1 MLFRSSAIASSR
13 LALMAAAGTA
23 QNNTRVRT
31 LRGTSKR
38 NGILQTRRVS
48 HAAAAAPATC
58 ANASPHGCIRPHWHI
73 QWTAKPSAAKA
84 TSVQWHQSCI
94 SDRSNTASRT
104 PPKSAMPGPWPWLNM
119 KLLPAA
125 ANKKANTAKT
135 QRFLALQVMAFGAGY
150 PRQLLMMDR
159 KNIRNSNYLF

>member
-1 MLFRSSAIASSR
+1 
-13 LALMAAAGTA
+13 
-23 QNNTRVRT
+23 
-31 LRGTSKR
+31 
-38 NGILQTRRVS
+38 
-48 HAAAAAPATC
+48 
-58 ANASPHGCIRPHWHI
+58 
-73 QWTAKPSAAKA
+73 
-84 TSVQWHQSCI
+84 
-94 SDRSNTASRT
+94 
-104 PPKSAMPGPWPWLNM
+104 M